1 MIKWLAKQLK
11 PVVKEVIEELKP
23 IIKEVAVEA
32 AKTYVKGE
40 LEKSQQK

>member
-1 MIKWLAKQLK
+1 MIKWLAKQLR
-11 PVVKEVIEELKP
+11 PIVEETLQELKP
-23 IIKEVAVEA
+23 IIKEIAVEA